1 MLQSHAL
8 DSGHH
13 YNIIVLDYLTND
25 LYTQEAMGWNKSRKC
40 KCKCKCKCNWS
51 TSVSV
56 IGAWCNTYIFTQRRV
71 AFIKGAVHRH
81 CWFVRGR
88 IKEKI
93 STIYA
98 IKYQVYC
105 MENTVQWSANTVQLF

>member
-1 MLQSHAL
+1 MF
-8 DSGHH
+8 GINTTNKG
-13 YNIIVLDYLTND
+13 YNEHVLTTLISVRS
-25 LYTQEAMGWNKSRKC
+25 LECSRK
-40 KCKCKCKCNWS
+40 S
-51 TSVSV
+51 SHVT
-56 IGAWCNTYIFTQRRV
+56 ATYYLLNCYYITLLYP
-71 AFIKGAVHRH
+71 

>member
-1 MLQSHAL
+1 M
-8 DSGHH
+8 
-13 YNIIVLDYLTND
+13 VL
-25 LYTQEAMGWNKSRKC
+25 
-40 KCKCKCKCNWS
+40 
-51 TSVSV
+51 
-56 IGAWCNTYIFTQRRV
+56 
-71 AFIKGAVHRH
+71 

-105 MENTVQWSANTVQLF
+105 MENTVQWSANTAQLF

>member
-1 MLQSHAL
+1 MYLLLEDKQARR
-8 DSGHH
+8 DV
-13 YNIIVLDYLTND
+13 YNMI
-25 LYTQEAMGWNKSRKC
+25 
-40 KCKCKCKCNWS
+40 
-51 TSVSV
+51 
-56 IGAWCNTYIFTQRRV
+56 
-71 AFIKGAVHRH
+71 

-98 IKYQVYC
+98 IKYEVYC

>member
-1 MLQSHAL
+1 MCSIIFSYVFSMLSLGHIVISDLVIANLFMHSLPGMILLYLAAL
-8 DSGHH
+8 FTPKMRF
-13 YNIIVLDYLTND
+13 II
-25 LYTQEAMGWNKSRKC
+25 
-40 KCKCKCKCNWS
+40 
-51 TSVSV
+51 
-56 IGAWCNTYIFTQRRV
+56 F
-71 AFIKGAVHRH
+71 

>member
-1 MLQSHAL
+1 MLQTVLAFLQSCVSIRTPVKATRKRSVVVDKDH
-8 DSGHH
+8 
-13 YNIIVLDYLTND
+13 IVAVCSAILLRGISQQMNQFQRVVSTI
-25 LYTQEAMGWNKSRKC
+25 LY
-40 KCKCKCKCNWS
+40 
-51 TSVSV
+51 
-56 IGAWCNTYIFTQRRV
+56 
-71 AFIKGAVHRH
+71 

>member
-1 MLQSHAL
+1 ML
-8 DSGHH
+8 
-13 YNIIVLDYLTND
+13 IITFMHLFVILFFNLLKATQYL
-25 LYTQEAMGWNKSRKC
+25 A
-40 KCKCKCKCNWS
+40 
-51 TSVSV
+51 
-56 IGAWCNTYIFTQRRV
+56 I
-71 AFIKGAVHRH
+71 

-105 MENTVQWSANTVQLF
+105 MENTVQWTANTVQLF

>member
-1 MLQSHAL
+1 MLLFSECINVATL
-8 DSGHH
+8 LILS
-13 YNIIVLDYLTND
+13 IYL
-25 LYTQEAMGWNKSRKC
+25 S
-40 KCKCKCKCNWS
+40 
-51 TSVSV
+51 
-56 IGAWCNTYIFTQRRV
+56 I
-71 AFIKGAVHRH
+71 

>member
-1 MLQSHAL
+1 MQK
-8 DSGHH
+8 
-13 YNIIVLDYLTND
+13 N
-25 LYTQEAMGWNKSRKC
+25 NKIDISEYDN
-40 KCKCKCKCNWS
+40 CN
-51 TSVSV
+51 
-56 IGAWCNTYIFTQRRV
+56 
-71 AFIKGAVHRH
+71 
-81 CWFVRGR
+81 CWFVCGR